1 VSLAFQKYITTQTNS
16 QTLCRKVGLLPQYSV
31 CSTWFSGN
39 QELCALRSKL
49 PKLPNDRTIQTALRF
64 KLPKLL
70 NDPSCPNC
78 GLRAGHESSISFTA
92 PQLNQYVFV
101 SLERHVVNLNLNYT
115 HHFTNVEV
123 TGLLSGSTRFGNVDY
138 KAAAM
143 IHHVGPSFTSG
154 HYFCS
159 LPTEDGQWWTIDDLQ
174 QNPLRLSASRL
185 QLTVCCVLFERM
197 TQPELHSQER
207 APSPE
212 F

>member
-1 VSLAFQKYITTQTNS
+1 MRCDPSCPNCPTIQRSKLRCDPNYAQ
-16 QTLCRKVGLLPQYSV
+16 
-31 CSTWFSGN
+31 
-39 QELCALRSKL
+39 RSKL
-49 PKLPNDRTIQTALRF
+49 PKLRSACWSREFYFFHCPTAQSICF
-64 KLPKLL
+64 
-70 NDPSCPNC
+70 CVV
-78 GLRAGHESSISFTA
+78 RAA
-92 PQLNQYVFV
+92 C
-101 SLERHVVNLNLNYT
+101 VNLNLNYT